1 MPKSTHHEAV
11 PTSPSDRRRS
21 IALSLLLSA
30 ALLLVPSAHAQLP
43 PGTTD
48 TTTQPQPTPQD
59 PLRAQAAAALDKQD
73 YPTAL
78 KALTALAEKNPAD
91 AHVLFDLASTQDAL
105 NQTAAAEATYRRS
118 IAADAAYLD
127 PHLALALLLART
139 GQLTEARAELATA
152 VTLTTPNPQLKARAY
167 RTLARLD
174 ASTRPADASAELLAA
189 LKISPE
195 TPDDILLAGEIAE
208 SSDDLPS
215 AEAAYRRLLQ
225 ADPHNAAAEAALAH
239 ILIREQKPTEAEA
252 VLTAALVKN
261 PNDPTLNAQLAGI
274 YENQG
279 QPDKA
284 LPIAEKLH
292 AANPSDINL
301 PRLLARLYARNGQ
314 FDKADPL
321 YIALIA
327 ANPQDPTLVTDRAD
341 ALIHIKE
348 FAEAESILK
357 HALENPS
364 TYPTKD
370 DLGLAASHL
379 AFASSANNDPATTL
393 QALAIRDK
401 VLPQSPSS
409 LFLAATA
416 NDKLHQVKLA
426 SDLYNQFLA
435 VAGGKFPNEEWEARH
450 RLITLNHMRK

>member
-1 MPKSTHHEAV
+1 MPKSIHHEAACTNA
-11 PTSPSDRRRS
+11 PNRRS
-21 IALSLLLSA
+21 IVLSLLFSA
-30 ALLLVPSAHAQLP
+30 ALILAPSAHAQLP
-43 PGTTD
+43 AGTTD
-48 TTTQPQPTPQD
+48 TTTQPQAPPQD
-59 PLRAQAAAALDKQD
+59 PLRVQAADALDKQD
-73 YPTAL
+73 YPNAL

-105 NQTAAAEATYRRS
+105 NQTATAEATYRRS
-118 IAADAAYLD
+118 IAADATYFD

-139 GQLTEARAELATA
+139 GNLAEARAELATA
-152 VTLTTPNPQLKARAY
+152 ITLNTPNQQLKARAY

-174 ASTRPADASAELLAA
+174 ASTRPADASSELLAA

-195 TPDDILLAGEIAE
+195 TPDDILLSGEIAE
-208 SSDDLPS
+208 ASNDLPG
-215 AEAAYRRLLQ
+215 AEAAYRRLL
-225 ADPHNAAAEAALAH
+225 AIDPHNVAANAALAH
-239 ILIREQKPTEAEA
+239 ILIREQKPSEAET
-252 VLTAALVKN
+252 VLSTALVEN

-274 YENQG
+274 YENQD

-292 AANPSDINL
+292 AANPSDTNL
-301 PRLLARLYARNGQ
+301 TRLLARLYARNGQ

-321 YIALIA
+321 YIALIS

-341 ALIHIKE
+341 GLIHIKE

-364 TYPTKD
+364 TYPTND

-379 AFASSANNDPATTL
+379 AFAASANNDPATTL
-393 QALAIRDK
+393 QALQIRDK

-426 SDLYNQFLA
+426 TDLYNQFLA
-435 VAGGKFPNEEWEARH
+435 VAGGKYPNEEWEARH
-450 RLITLNHMRK
+450 RLITLKHMH

>member
-1 MPKSTHHEAV
+1 MPKSIHHEAACTYA
-11 PTSPSDRRRS
+11 PNRRS
-21 IALSLLLSA
+21 IALSLLFSA
-30 ALLLVPSAHAQLP
+30 ALLLAPSAHAQLP
-43 PGTTD
+43 AGTTD
-48 TTTQPQPTPQD
+48 TTAQPQAPPQD
-59 PLRAQAAAALDKQD
+59 PLRDQAAAALDKQD

-118 IAADAAYLD
+118 IAADATYFD

-139 GQLTEARAELATA
+139 GKLTLARAELATA
-152 VTLTTPNPQLKARAY
+152 ITLDTPNQQLKARAY

-174 ASTRPADASAELLAA
+174 ASTRPADASSELLAA

-195 TPDDILLAGEIAE
+195 TPDDILLSGEIAE
-208 SSDDLPS
+208 SSSDLPS
-215 AEAAYRRLLQ
+215 AEAAYRRLLVINPQ
-225 ADPHNAAAEAALAH
+225 NVAAIAALAH
-239 ILIREQKPTEAEA
+239 ILIREQKPSEAET
-252 VLTAALVKN
+252 VLATALVEN

-274 YENQG
+274 YENQD

-292 AANPSDINL
+292 VANPSDTNL
-301 PRLLARLYARNGQ
+301 TRLLARLYARNGQ

-341 ALIHIKE
+341 GLIHIKE

-364 TYPTKD
+364 TYPTND

-379 AFASSANNDPATTL
+379 AFAASANDDPATTL
-393 QALAIRDK
+393 QALQIRDK

-426 SDLYNQFLA
+426 ADLYNQFLA
-435 VAGGKFPNEEWEARH
+435 VAGGKYPNEEWEARH
-450 RLITLNHMRK
+450 RLITLKNMH